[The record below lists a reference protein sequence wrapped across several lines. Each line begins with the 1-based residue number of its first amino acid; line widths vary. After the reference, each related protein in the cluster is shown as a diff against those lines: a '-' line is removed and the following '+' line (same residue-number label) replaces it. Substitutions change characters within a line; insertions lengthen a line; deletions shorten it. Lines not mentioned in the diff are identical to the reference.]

1 MTRLSAS
8 IRKLQRALMT
18 TVFNGAGEGSAK
30 ASWVLMRRTRADTF
44 RSANRRKN
52 LHRFSMLHVAEPK
65 NRTCI
70 GPHPRTPKKPTI
82 SVVER
87 GYVRRSEFE
96 LIWDCSCSD
105 AANFCAA
112 IGKVAHDTGPLQV
125 SVHVIDRGG

>member
-1 MTRLSAS
+1 
-8 IRKLQRALMT
+8 MT

-87 GYVRRSEFE
+87 GYVRRSEIVFAP
-96 LIWDCSCSD
+96 LFVTLTLPFS
-105 AANFCAA
+105 AAE
-112 IGKVAHDTGPLQV
+112 GRL
-125 SVHVIDRGG
+125 R

>member
-87 GYVRRSEFE
+87 GYVRRSEV
-96 LIWDCSCSD
+96 SSSRGNAPSD
-105 AANFCAA
+105 QLAPDGRLPGTAAPTL
-112 IGKVAHDTGPLQV
+112 DTQG
-125 SVHVIDRGG
+125 RE

>member
-1 MTRLSAS
+1 MTRRSAS

-87 GYVRRSEFE
+87 GYVRRSELKIQRLALGMVCSTLGRCQIGADQI
-96 LIWDCSCSD
+96 LI
-105 AANFCAA
+105 
-112 IGKVAHDTGPLQV
+112 
-125 SVHVIDRGG
+125 

>member
-1 MTRLSAS
+1 
-8 IRKLQRALMT
+8 MT

-87 GYVRRSEFE
+87 GYVRRSE
-96 LIWDCSCSD
+96 LIAKT
-105 AANFCAA
+105 AARRLMTPVTRC
-112 IGKVAHDTGPLQV
+112 HHPLR
-125 SVHVIDRGG
+125 SVRFLSI

>member
-65 NRTCI
+65 NLTCI
-70 GPHPRTPKKPTI
+70 GPHPRTQKNQRFQSWKPAM
-82 SVVER
+82 SGGLNFAAR
-87 GYVRRSEFE
+87 
-96 LIWDCSCSD
+96 D
-105 AANFCAA
+105 ALYAVL
-112 IGKVAHDTGPLQV
+112 G
-125 SVHVIDRGG
+125 IDLT

>member
-1 MTRLSAS
+1 
-8 IRKLQRALMT
+8 MT

-70 GPHPRTPKKPTI
+70 GPHPWTPKKPTI

-87 GYVRRSEFE
+87 GYVRRSEFT
-96 LIWDCSCSD
+96 LVIIQVRRSDGAHGSVRSC
-105 AANFCAA
+105 N
-112 IGKVAHDTGPLQV
+112 KLNE
-125 SVHVIDRGG
+125 RKL

>member
-1 MTRLSAS
+1 
-8 IRKLQRALMT
+8 MT

-87 GYVRRSEFE
+87 GYVRRSE
-96 LIWDCSCSD
+96 LRCRI
-105 AANFCAA
+105 AAGSSRAA
-112 IGKVAHDTGPLQV
+112 CVPVQSESAGAAEIQEPALQL
-125 SVHVIDRGG
+125 DD

>member
-1 MTRLSAS
+1 
-8 IRKLQRALMT
+8 MT

-87 GYVRRSEFE
+87 GYVRRSEV
-96 LIWDCSCSD
+96 LD
-105 AANFCAA
+105 
-112 IGKVAHDTGPLQV
+112 
-125 SVHVIDRGG
+125 VHGGQSETHSQYAGIALF

>member
-1 MTRLSAS
+1 
-8 IRKLQRALMT
+8 MT

-87 GYVRRSEFE
+87 GYVRRSEFG
-96 LIWDCSCSD
+96 SD
-105 AANFCAA
+105 EHACLVRFRIPCNGAPVRNSWSS
-112 IGKVAHDTGPLQV
+112 G
-125 SVHVIDRGG
+125 RG

>member
-1 MTRLSAS
+1 
-8 IRKLQRALMT
+8 MT

-87 GYVRRSEFE
+87 GYVRRSEG
-96 LIWDCSCSD
+96 S
-105 AANFCAA
+105 A
-112 IGKVAHDTGPLQV
+112 ISRREMHIEHLHGVKLVEHGSRREARRQWFKPGA
-125 SVHVIDRGG
+125 

>member
-87 GYVRRSEFE
+87 GYVRRSEVCRIARRF
-96 LIWDCSCSD
+96 
-105 AANFCAA
+105 AAHEVRLPHA
-112 IGKVAHDTGPLQV
+112 IAWIAPAGKCG
-125 SVHVIDRGG
+125 

>member
-1 MTRLSAS
+1 
-8 IRKLQRALMT
+8 MT

-87 GYVRRSEFE
+87 GYVRRSEVRPHKTR
-96 LIWDCSCSD
+96 
-105 AANFCAA
+105 AAAMP
-112 IGKVAHDTGPLQV
+112 GPWRKGESTE
-125 SVHVIDRGG
+125 SVGCGGAPGP